1 MSFHLS
7 PFARRVLFGLA
18 ALVASAALSLLATG
32 AFTRDSSKQSPPT
45 LPGAFRPPSSRRPVT
60 FSPSA
65 ATARLPRDTNV
76 VARAR
81 RGSVPV
87 FRRAGDRRPY
97 RRVNA
102 RRVGG
107 RPVALVFL
115 VRSRRPGWVRA
126 YLPVRPNRQTAW
138 VRVRDVSLAQDPY
151 RIRIELRRHRL
162 LVFRGARRIAREPI
176 ATGKALS
183 PTPLGRY
190 YVTDLVK
197 PPNPNGFFGPYA
209 LGLSA
214 FSPVYT
220 TFEGGDGQV
229 GIHGTNNPSLLGRD
243 VSHGCIRV
251 ANRVITRLAKRLP
264 LGTPVDI
271 TR

>member
-1 MSFHLS
+1 MSLRPS
-7 PFARRVLFGLA
+7 PLARRVLFGLA
-18 ALVASAALSLLATG
+18 ALVVSAAVSLLATG
-32 AFTRDSSKQSPPT
+32 AFTSNSARQSSEPLPRALHAPT
-45 LPGAFRPPSSRRPVT
+45 SRRPVT

-65 ATARLPRDTNV
+65 AVARLPRDTNV

-107 RPVALVFL
+107 RRVPLVFL

-138 VRVRDVSLAQDPY
+138 VRARDVSLAQNPY

-176 ATGKALS
+176 GTGKALS
-183 PTPLGRY
+183 PTPLGHY

-197 PPNPNGFFGPYA
+197 PPNPNGFYGPFA

-229 GIHGTNNPSLLGRD
+229 GIHGTNNPSLIGRD

-251 ANRVITRLAKRLP
+251 NNRIITRLARLLP

-271 TR
+271 AR

>member
-1 MSFHLS
+1 MSLHLS
-7 PFARRVLFGLA
+7 PLVRRVLFGLT
-18 ALVASAALSLLATG
+18 ALVLSAAVSLLATG
-32 AFTRDSSKQSPPT
+32 AFTGGSSKQSPPT
-45 LPGAFRPPSSRRPVT
+45 LPRAFHPPSTRSPVT
-60 FSPSA
+60 FSPA
-65 ATARLPRDTNV
+65 AAAARLPRDTNV

-81 RGSVPV
+81 RLSVSV
-87 FRRAGDRRPY
+87 YRHAGDRRPY

-107 RPVALVFL
+107 RRVPLIFL
-115 VRSRRPGWVRA
+115 VDSRRRGWVRA
-126 YLPVRPNRQTAW
+126 YLPVRPNRQMGWLRA
-138 VRVRDVSLAQDPY
+138 RDVFLAQDPY

-162 LVFRGARRIAREPI
+162 VVYHGARPIAREPI
-176 ATGKALS
+176 ATGRALS

-197 PPNPNGFFGPYA
+197 PPDPNGFFGPFA
-209 LGLSA
+209 FGLSA

-229 GIHGTNNPSLLGRD
+229 GIHGTSDPSLIGRN

-251 ANRVITRLAKRLP
+251 ANRVITRLAKLLP

-271 TR
+271 AH

>member
-1 MSFHLS
+1 MSLHLS
-7 PFARRVLFGLA
+7 PFVRRVLFGLT
-18 ALVASAALSLLATG
+18 ALVASAAVSLLATG
-32 AFTRDSSKQSPPT
+32 AFTRDSPGQSSPT
-45 LPGAFRPPSSRRPVT
+45 LPRAFHPPSSHRPVA
-60 FSPSA
+60 FSPA
-65 ATARLPRDTNV
+65 AAVARLPRDTNV

-81 RGSVPV
+81 RLSVSV
-87 FRRAGDRRPY
+87 FRHAGDRRAY
-97 RRVNA
+97 RRVSA

-107 RPVALVFL
+107 RPVPLVFL

-138 VRVRDVSLAQDPY
+138 LRARDVSLAQDPY

-162 LVFRGARRIAREPI
+162 LVYRGARRIAREPI

-197 PPNPNGFFGPYA
+197 PPNPDGFFGPFA

-229 GIHGTNNPSLLGRD
+229 GVHGTNDPSLIGRD

-251 ANRVITRLAKRLP
+251 ANRIITRLAKLVP

-271 TR
+271 AH

>member
-1 MSFHLS
+1 MSRHVS

-18 ALVASAALSLLATG
+18 ALIASTVVSLLATG
-32 AFTRDSSKQSPPT
+32 AFTSDSPPQAPST
-45 LPGAFRPPSSRRPVT
+45 LPRAFRPPSPHGPVA
-60 FSPSA
+60 FSPA
-65 ATARLPRDTNV
+65 AAVARLPRDANV

-81 RGSVPV
+81 RTSLAV
-87 FRRAGDRRPY
+87 FRHAGDRRPY
-97 RRVNA
+97 RRVIS

-107 RPVALVFL
+107 RPVPLVFL

-126 YLPVRPNRQTAW
+126 YLPVRPNRQTGWLRAS
-138 VRVRDVSLAQDPY
+138 DVSLAQDPY
-151 RIRIELRRHRL
+151 RIRIELKHHRL
-162 LVFRGARRIAREPI
+162 LVYRGARRIAREPI

-197 PPNPNGFFGPYA
+197 PPDPGGFFGPFA

-229 GIHGTNNPSLLGRD
+229 GIHGTDDPSLIGRD

-251 ANRVITRLAKRLP
+251 SNRVITRLAKLLP

-271 TR
+271 AH